1 MSEIS
6 YFQYYSQRE
15 NHATNNTL
23 LVLRHFYQESVQKLE
38 EILGSLLDEEIAI
51 GLDFK
56 QQVRH
61 SESIPD
67 GLISQKPLNIYF
79 EVKGSGGKLNI
90 GQIKRHIK
98 SIKSNED
105 VVSSTKILFALTPD
119 KVSDA
124 MIDKL
129 SDLAKEEG
137 IIFAAITFTD
147 VLEALQK
154 SCAPHETK
162 LQDILNDYEQFLSS
176 QNLLEQKRIGELM
189 TVVPVRTSVAE
200 SKKFHLYYEPAK
212 RKSKTSS
219 KFFGLYTR
227 KCIRYIG
234 RVGTVVRG
242 KLKGNKYEVEEIEF
256 SRAGKKKLTTD
267 ENQRI
272 VDAINTCSYYPNLKK
287 DYRFYLF
294 DEFEETEFHKESKYG
309 LWGPRTFNLSQWLNY
324 DDKKEYD
331 TNEAAEALR
340 GKSWE

>member
-23 LVLRHFYQESVQKLE
+23 LVLRYFYQESVQKLE

-56 QQVRH
+56 QQVKH

-79 EVKGSGGKLNI
+79 EVKGSGGELNI
-90 GQIKRHIK
+90 GQIKRHIN

-105 VVSSTKILFALTPD
+105 IVSSTKILFALTPD

-124 MIDKL
+124 MVNEL
-129 SDLAKEEG
+129 SDLAKKEG
-137 IIFAAITFTD
+137 IILASITFTD
-147 VLEALQK
+147 VLEALQEN
-154 SCAPHETK
+154 CAAHETK
-162 LQDILNDYEQFLSS
+162 LQDVLNDYEQFLSS
-176 QNLLEQKRIGELM
+176 QNLLEPTGELM
-189 TVVPVRTSVAE
+189 TVVPVGTSMTE
-200 SKKFHLYYEPAK
+200 NKEFRLYYEPVH
-212 RKSKTSS
+212 RKSRTSS
-219 KFFGLYTR
+219 KFFGLYTK

-242 KLKGNKYEVEEIEF
+242 KLEDDKYDVEEIEF
-256 SRAGKKKLTTD
+256 SRLGNTELTTD

-287 DYRFYLF
+287 DHRFYLF
-294 DEFEETEFHKESKYG
+294 DELKETELRKESKYG
-309 LWGPRTFNLSQWLNY
+309 LFRSRTFNLSQWLNY

-331 TNEAAEALR
+331 TDEAAEKLR
-340 GKSWE
+340 GKSWK

>member
-23 LVLRHFYQESVQKLE
+23 LVLRYFYQESVQKLE

-56 QQVRH
+56 QQVKH

-79 EVKGSGGKLNI
+79 EVKGSGGELDI
-90 GQIKRHIK
+90 GQIKRHIN

-105 VVSSTKILFALTPD
+105 IVSSTKILFALTPD

-124 MIDKL
+124 MVNEL
-129 SDLAKEEG
+129 SDLAKKEG
-137 IIFAAITFTD
+137 IILASITFTD
-147 VLEALQK
+147 VLEALQEN
-154 SCAPHETK
+154 CAAHETK
-162 LQDILNDYEQFLSS
+162 LQDVLNDYEQFLSS
-176 QNLLEQKRIGELM
+176 QNLLEPTGELM
-189 TVVPVRTSVAE
+189 TVVPVGTSMTE
-200 SKKFHLYYEPAK
+200 NKEFRLYYEPVH
-212 RKSKTSS
+212 RKSRTSS
-219 KFFGLYTR
+219 KFFGLYTK

-242 KLKGNKYEVEEIEF
+242 KLEDDKYDVEEIEF
-256 SRAGKKKLTTD
+256 SRLGNTELTTD

-287 DYRFYLF
+287 DHRFYLF
-294 DEFEETEFHKESKYG
+294 DELKETELRKESKYG
-309 LWGPRTFNLSQWLNY
+309 LFGSRTFNLSQWLNY

-331 TNEAAEALR
+331 TNEAAEGLR